1 MKSLKTKGK
10 KKKKEEFL
18 IVRNLGLKTFSFIME
33 NQIHFSFNMYE
44 RLKEVN

>member
-10 KKKKEEFL
+10 KKKKNL

-33 NQIHFSFNMYE
+33 NQIQFSFNMYE